1 MSEEDHVPELTIRE
15 AAAVMEGRVHN
26 LTGELTFRHY
36 HFDTRLIRDRGT
48 LFFALKSD
56 QSDGHEYITK
66 LKEFPDTAAVVSTD
80 FDAGRSPVP
89 VIRVDD
95 PLKAAHRLA
104 RHVRHTCRKTTF
116 VGVTGSAGKTTSK
129 EFLHQLLST
138 KYRVFRSFENWNNWI
153 GMPFSLLSMEGDED
167 VAVFE
172 LAMSY
177 PGIGEI
183 DCLAEIL
190 RPDVAVI
197 LNVFPVHLEFLKNL
211 ENVARGKAE
220 ILNYLEAD
228 DVAFVCGDQ
237 DVVRREVA
245 GRPGRITFF
254 GRDDQNNQII
264 LRKMDRSGDAIQ
276 LEVEFFGLKA
286 GFDTRL
292 INRTHAENLFAALTV
307 AQHIGM
313 KNFEIQEAI
322 RSLKPISGRGEI
334 TKKGRLTIIDETYNS
349 NPAALKKT
357 LLWVNDEYESGK
369 IAVIG
374 DMLELGDDEEA
385 FHREVGAFFAT
396 LDFDFLIVVG
406 ARAAHLA
413 DGARQA
419 GYAAG
424 KIKGCRSAEEAG
436 RFLKGIAKENGTIL
450 FKASRGIR
458 LESAIEEFC
467 G

>member
-1 MSEEDHVPELTIRE
+1 MPELTIRE
-15 AAAVMEGRVHN
+15 AAAVMEGRVEN
-26 LTGELTFRHY
+26 LTGDLTVRHH
-36 HFDTRLIRDRGT
+36 HFDTRLIRDPGT
-48 LFFALKSD
+48 LFFALRSD
-56 QSDGHEYITK
+56 NSDGHKHIDK
-66 LKEFPDTAAVVSTD
+66 LKEFPDSAAVVSAD
-80 FDAGRSPVP
+80 FDASRAPVP
-89 VIRVDD
+89 VIQVDD

-104 RHVRHTCRKTTF
+104 RHVRNMRRKTTF
-116 VGVTGSAGKTTSK
+116 VGITGSAGKTTSK

-138 KYRVFRSFENWNNWI
+138 RYKVFRSFENWNNWI
-153 GMPFSLLSMEGDED
+153 GMPFSLLAMEGDED

-228 DVAFVCGDQ
+228 DAAFVCGDQ
-237 DVVRREVA
+237 DVIRREVA

-254 GRDDQNNQII
+254 GRDDKNNQIV
-264 LRKMDRSGDAIQ
+264 LRKMERTGQALR
-276 LEVEFFGLKA
+276 LEVGFFGLKT
-286 GFDTRL
+286 GFETGL
-292 INRTHAENLFAALTV
+292 INRTHAENLFAALTI

-322 RSLKPISGRGEI
+322 RSLKPVSGRGEI
-334 TKKGRLTIIDETYNS
+334 SRTGGFTIIDETYNS
-349 NPAALKKT
+349 NPAALKKA

-369 IAVIG
+369 IAVVG
-374 DMLELGDDEEA
+374 DMLELGEDEKE

-396 LDFDFLIVVG
+396 LDYDFLIVVG
-406 ARAAHLA
+406 DRAAHLA
-413 DGARQA
+413 EGAREA
-419 GYAAG
+419 GFAAD
-424 KIKGCRSAEEAG
+424 KIRGCRSAEEAG
-436 RFLKGIAKENGTIL
+436 KVLKGVAKENGAIL
-450 FKASRGIR
+450 FKASRGIG
-458 LESAIEEFC
+458 LESAIKEFR